1 MIVHDYILKHQC
13 LKCFYLSKPIRCRR
27 GVQVLEG
34 YGGPAALRP
43 SRPSRLGWPRT
54 GQGAPKWRGRWHRWW
69 EKGLQISEGCRFLM
83 FFFYGNDSDETW
95 WNMIWNMMKPR
106 TIINHDDLGC
116 WMGKPPFFKRLWDE
130 REGTYPC
137 GVQEKFTPTRSK
149 KEITNLHMD
158 DFFSPALWE
167 EVAQQF
173 RQVGITT
180 IAKLGSAFRFKRLVV
195 WNHAQDSRKHFI
207 KGHQFQWSFITIV
220 GVTAWFINTV
230 YAPTEDHW
238 PMFSF
243 SRWCSNKVAIYGW
256 FIENTGTCWFHGIW
270 LGRSWGYVCV

>member
-1 MIVHDYILKHQC
+1 
-13 LKCFYLSKPIRCRR
+13 
-27 GVQVLEG
+27 
-34 YGGPAALRP
+34 
-43 SRPSRLGWPRT
+43 
-54 GQGAPKWRGRWHRWW
+54 
-69 EKGLQISEGCRFLM
+69 
-83 FFFYGNDSDETW
+83 
-95 WNMIWNMMKPR
+95 MKPR

-116 WMGKPPFFKRLWDE
+116 WMGKPPFFKRCEMKE
-130 REGTYPC
+130 REHIPAECRKIHTY
-137 GVQEKFTPTRSK
+137 
-149 KEITNLHMD
+149 EIQKGDHKSTHGR
-158 DFFSPALWE
+158 FFSPALWE